1 MRDGVALA
9 KKLCARRD
17 GVTAF
22 YDIDTPV
29 TMAKLTRG
37 ECDYISADVIPQFDL
52 YLSFTGGP
60 SLKWIENRYRVK
72 RAVPLYCSVD
82 EMLYRPI
89 SAKPKWDLSYLGTY
103 SPDRQPTL
111 DRLLIDTAR
120 KRPGMKFAVAGPQYP
135 DGIAWPDNVER
146 IEHVAPDD
154 HPAFYA
160 ASRFTL
166 NVTRGDMIE
175 AGYSPSVRLFE
186 AGACGC
192 PVLSDAWNGLE
203 TLFELGREIVICAD
217 TADALAALDM
227 PEATRR
233 GIAKAAR
240 ARILAEHTGEHRARE
255 LETYL
260 ISAGTRSSEQ
270 TDGSGT
276 QGERGVSK
284 RKLRV
289 GIVGVGNCASSFV
302 QGLSHYAE
310 ARSNVP
316 VPGPHECGA
325 RRLSHRRHRAEFRF
339 RHQQDKSRQR
349 RCRSNFRSAE
359 QYASFRR
366 RRNRPE

>member
-1 MRDGVALA
+1 MRLVVFGLTLSSSWGNGHATTYRALLKAFAARGHDVTFFERDKSWYADNRDLGEPDFCRLILYKGLNDLARFGKRIDQADAIVVGSFVRDGIPLA

-37 ECDYISADVIPQFDL
+37 ECDYISADVMPQFDV
-52 YLSFTGGP
+52 YFSFTGGP
-60 SLKWIENRYRVK
+60 FLKWIENRYRVK

-89 SAKPKWDLSYLGTY
+89 SAKPKWDLSYIGTY

-111 DRLLIDTAR
+111 ARLLIDTAR

-146 IEHVAPDD
+146 IEHVVPDD

-166 NVTRGDMIE
+166 NVTRCDMIE

-203 TLFELGREIVICAD
+203 TLFRLGREIVICAD

-227 PEATRR
+227 PEATRC

-240 ARILAEHTGEHRARE
+240 ARVLAEHTGEHRARE
-255 LETYL
+255 LEAYF
-260 ISAGTRSSEQ
+260 ISAGTRSSNRRIEA
-270 TDGSGT
+270 
-276 QGERGVSK
+276 E
-284 RKLRV
+284 LRESV
-289 GIVGVGNCASSFV
+289 A
-302 QGLSHYAE
+302 
-310 ARSNVP
+310 
-316 VPGPHECGA
+316 
-325 RRLSHRRHRAEFRF
+325 
-339 RHQQDKSRQR
+339 
-349 RCRSNFRSAE
+349 
-359 QYASFRR
+359 
-366 RRNRPE
+366 